1 MIIFILVFLKYWTG
15 RTISVEVEPT
25 DTIYIVKEKVQD
37 KEGIP
42 PDQQRLLFDDKQL
55 ENGRTLSEYKI
66 QKESTLHLV
75 IRLPGEIQIYIKTLT
90 GKTITLEL
98 ESSDTTENIK
108 AKIQD
113 KEGIPPD
120 QQRLIFAGKQLE
132 DGRTL
137 SYYGI
142 RDENTLHM
150 VLRLGGG
157 MQIFVKTLT
166 GKTITLEVEP
176 SDTIENCKA
185 KIQDK
190 EGIPPDQQRLIFAGK
205 KLEDDLTLSD
215 YNIPKESTLHLVL
228 RLRDDPLEFKLMF
241 MDQSLVL
248 YGKGSDT
255 ILTVKKIASIIVD
268 IPIEQ
273 QQLLVNSQV
282 LSEDSKLLREIKS
295 LPLVFKLDVN
305 PASRATVSV
314 VLPGNVLER
323 FDVVLGNTIR
333 MLKEQIEAKTQIPVQ
348 KQTLFSRSFDDALS
362 NEVPLCQYY
371 IHGNSIID
379 LLVKLQIDVLMPS
392 GLFTLLADSDKQ
404 VHSLKKTISRRCKFN
419 VSDIKLIFNQSEMDD
434 HKVLA
439 EYGIYDDTIL
449 ELTLSK
455 QKVFINYYYEYYCLI
470 VL

>member
-1 MIIFILVFLKYWTG
+1 MQIFVKTFTG
-15 RTISVEVEPT
+15 KTITLEVEPS
-25 DTIYIVKEKVQD
+25 DTIENVKAKIQD
-37 KEGIP
+37 KEGVP
-42 PDQQRLLFDDKQL
+42 PDQQRLIFAGKQL
-55 ENGRTLSEYKI
+55 EDGRTLSDYNI
-66 QKESTLHLV
+66 QKESTLHIVL
-75 IRLPGEIQIYIKTLT
+75 RLRGGMQIFVKTLT
-90 GKTITLEL
+90 GKTLTLEV
-98 ESSDTTENIK
+98 EPSDTIENVK
-108 AKIQD
+108 AKVQD

-137 SYYGI
+137 S
-142 RDENTLHM
+142 
-150 VLRLGGG
+150 
-157 MQIFVKTLT
+157 
-166 GKTITLEVEP
+166 
-176 SDTIENCKA
+176 
-185 KIQDK
+185 
-190 EGIPPDQQRLIFAGK
+190 
-205 KLEDDLTLSD
+205 D
-215 YNIPKESTLHLVL
+215 YNIQKESTLHLVL
-228 RLRDDPLEFKLMF
+228 RLRGHPLLEFKLMF

-248 YGKGSDT
+248 YWEGDDT
-255 ILTVKKIASIIVD
+255 ILTVKKIASIIAD

-273 QQLLVNSQV
+273 QQLLLNGQV
-282 LSEDSKLLREIKS
+282 LSDDSKLLRKIES
-295 LPLVFKLDVN
+295 PLAFKLEVN

-323 FDVVLGNTIR
+323 FDVVLGDTIR
-333 MLKEQIEAKTQIPVQ
+333 MLKEQIEAKTQIPIQ

-379 LLVKLQIDVLMPS
+379 LLVKLQINALMPS
-392 GLFTLLADSDKQ
+392 GDLFTLLADSDEQ

-455 QKVFINYYYEYYCLI
+455 QKIFINNYYYEYII
-470 VL
+470 VSLSYSFITNTFI